1 MKRIGIM
8 GGTFDPIHFGH
19 LVTAEKVQA
28 AFALN
33 EVVFVPSGNPP
44 HKKNRPVTKAVHRL
58 AMVKLAVANH
68 PGFSV
73 SAVEIERKGYSY
85 ALDTVDEFHRI
96 YGADTA
102 LFFITGA
109 DAILEIATWH
119 KADELM
125 AKCEFIAATRPG
137 YHFDEEHALPQAYQ
151 DRIHIFRETALA
163 ISSSRIRRLLRDG
176 ADVSEMLPESV
187 YDYIKT
193 HALYEK
199 ESHD

>member
-19 LVTAEKVQA
+19 LVTAEKVQE
-28 AFALN
+28 AFSLD

-44 HKKNRPVTKAVHRL
+44 HKKNRKVTEATHRL
-58 AMVKLAVANH
+58 NMVKLAIADH

-73 SAVEIERKGYSY
+73 SPIEINRKGYSY
-85 ALDTVDEFHRI
+85 ALDTVDAFRRI
-96 YGADTA
+96 YGEDTK

-125 AKCEFIAATRPG
+125 AKCQFIAAARPG
-137 YHFDEEHALPQAYQ
+137 YHFDEAHTLPKAYQ

-163 ISSSRIRRLLRDG
+163 ISSSRIRRLIGDG
-176 ADVSEMLPESV
+176 ADVSDMLPQKV
-187 YDYIKT
+187 NTYIET
-193 HALYEK
+193 HNLYQK
-199 ESHD
+199 ESYD

>member
-28 AFALN
+28 AFSLN

-44 HKKNRPVTKAVHRL
+44 HKKHRLVTEAGHRL
-58 AMVKLAVANH
+58 AMVKLAVADH

-73 SAVEIERKGYSY
+73 SSIEIEREGYSY

-137 YHFDEEHALPQAYQ
+137 YHFDEEHVLPVAYQ
-151 DRIHIFRETALA
+151 NRVHVFRETALA
-163 ISSSRIRRLLRDG
+163 ISSSQIRRLIGDD
-176 ADVSEMLPESV
+176 ADVSKMLPESV
-187 YDYIKT
+187 NHYIKT
-193 HALYEK
+193 HGLYEK